1 MTSPL
6 LTLDRVGLSYDTQ
19 RGPLLALDAVTVA
32 IAAGE
37 LVCVVGPSGC
47 GKSTL
52 LRIIAGLIAPTAGV
66 VQLDGHEIH
75 GPGADRGIVFQ
86 QPALYPWLNVAENV
100 GFGLRLRGVPRTERA
115 TKVARMLDLVGLA
128 GFGDRSPWELSG
140 GMQQRAAIARVLVNE
155 PRIVLMDEPFGALD
169 ALTREHMQEELL
181 GIWRATG
188 TTIVLITHHVEEAVY
203 LGTRTLVMSPRPG
216 RILADIPTAFS
227 RDARDSRIVK
237 SQPEF
242 VAVRES
248 VLAHIWHA
256 DRAE

>member
-1 MTSPL
+1 MSGSL
-6 LTLDRVGLSYDTQ
+6 LTLDRVGLAYDTPD
-19 RGPLLALDAVTVA
+19 GPLPALDHVTLS

-37 LVCVVGPSGC
+37 FVCIVGPSGC

-52 LRIIAGLIAPTAGV
+52 LRLVAGLIEPTTGAV
-66 VQLDGHEIH
+66 RLDGHEIR

-86 QPALYPWLNVAENV
+86 QPALYPWLTVQDNV
-100 GFGLRLRGVPRTERA
+100 GFGLRLRGVPRGERA
-115 TKVARMLDLVGLA
+115 TKVARMLDLVGLT
-128 GFGDRSPWELSG
+128 GFGTRSPWELSG
-140 GMQQRAAIARVLVNE
+140 GMQQRAAIARVLINE

-169 ALTREHMQEELL
+169 ALTREHLQEELL
-181 GIWRATG
+181 GLWRATS
-188 TTIVLITHHVEEAVY
+188 TTIVLITHQVEEAVY

-227 RDARDSRIVK
+227 RDPHDSRFVK

-248 VLAHIWHA
+248 VLAHIWHT
-256 DRAE
+256 

>member
-1 MTSPL
+1 MSGPL
-6 LTLDRVGLSYDTQ
+6 LTLERVGLSYDTQ
-19 RGPLLALDAVTVA
+19 RGPLVALEQVTVS

-52 LRIIAGLIAPTAGV
+52 LRLVAGLIEPTTGTV
-66 VQLDGHEIH
+66 RLDGHQIH

-86 QPALYPWLNVAENV
+86 QPALYPWLTVQENV
-100 GFGLRLRGVPRTERA
+100 GFGLRLRGVPRAERA
-115 TKVARMLDLVGLA
+115 LTVARMLDLVGLA

-155 PRIVLMDEPFGALD
+155 PRIILMDEPFGALD

-216 RILADIPTAFS
+216 RILADIPTSFS
-227 RDARDSRIVK
+227 RDPRDSRIVK

-248 VLAHIWHA
+248 VLAHIWHT
-256 DRAE
+256 DRA